1 MAAAHRGIDLRE
13 AGGPPKSGW
22 AKLAPELLVGDIE
35 ASLGFWKGV
44 LGFEIA
50 YQRPEEKFVY
60 LEHPEGHQIML
71 CQRHG
76 RWETGPL
83 ERPFGRGAMFQ
94 LYFKSIGPVL
104 AAVSAFG
111 WPIYHELREIWRR
124 AGDRETG
131 QREFFLQDPDG
142 YLIMVAQNLGE
153 SPISGQTV

>member
-1 MAAAHRGIDLRE
+1 M
-13 AGGPPKSGW
+13 GGAPPKSGW
-22 AKLAPELLVGDIE
+22 AKLAPELHVNDLT
-35 ASLGFWKGV
+35 ASLNFWRGI

-60 LEHPEGHQIML
+60 LEHLEGHQVML

-76 RWETGPL
+76 RFETGSFEYPL
-83 ERPFGRGAMFQ
+83 GRGVMLQ
-94 LYFKSIGPVL
+94 LYFESIEPAL
-104 AAVSAFG
+104 AVVSARG

-124 AGDRETG
+124 AGNQETG

-153 SPISGQTV
+153 RPVSAATG

>member
-1 MAAAHRGIDLRE
+1 LQE

-22 AKLAPELLVGDIE
+22 AKLAPELLVSDIE
-35 ASLGFWKGV
+35 ASLGFWRGI

-71 CQRHG
+71 CQRNG

-83 ERPFGRGAMFQ
+83 ERPFGRGAMLQ
-94 LYFKSIGPVL
+94 LYFESIEPLL
-104 AAVSAFG
+104 AAVSARA
-111 WPIYHELREIWRR
+111 WPIYHELREVWRR
-124 AGDRETG
+124 AGDQETG

-153 SPISGQTV
+153 RPISRTAS

>member
-1 MAAAHRGIDLRE
+1 MQE
-13 AGGPPKSGW
+13 PGGPPKSGW
-22 AKLAPELLVGDIE
+22 AKLAPELHVNDIE
-35 ASLGFWKGV
+35 ASLGFWRGV

-94 LYFKSIGPVL
+94 LYFASLEPVL
-104 AAVSAFG
+104 VAVSAHG

-124 AGDRETG
+124 AGDQETG

-153 SPISGQTV
+153 RSISTETV

>member
-1 MAAAHRGIDLRE
+1 LQE
-13 AGGPPKSGW
+13 ADGPPRSGW
-22 AKLAPELLVGDIE
+22 AKLAPELLVSDIE
-35 ASLGFWKGV
+35 ASLEFWRGI

-50 YQRPEEKFVY
+50 YRRPEEKFVY

-71 CQRHG
+71 CQRNG
-76 RWETGPL
+76 KWETGPL

-94 LYFKSIGPVL
+94 LYFERIEPVL
-104 AAVSAFG
+104 AAVSARG

-124 AGDRETG
+124 AGDQETG

-153 SPISGQTV
+153 RPISRTAS

>member
-1 MAAAHRGIDLRE
+1 MTVSKS
-13 AGGPPKSGW
+13 GGPPKSGW
-22 AKLAPELLVGDIE
+22 AKLAPEIHVSDIKV
-35 ASLGFWKGV
+35 SLAFWTGV

-50 YQRPEEKFVY
+50 YERPEEKFAY

-94 LYFKSIGPVL
+94 LYFKSIEPAL
-104 AAVSAFG
+104 AAVTARA
-111 WPIYHELREIWRR
+111 WPIYHELREVWRR
-124 AGDRETG
+124 AGDQETG

-142 YLIMVAQNLGE
+142 YLIMVAENLGE
-153 SPISGQTV
+153 RSIVKATT